1 VQEKTYH
8 VEWLEDGKILCV
20 RFISTGSETAE
31 AWFKEG
37 QELLGNWS
45 PDKPLLMMYDM
56 RHVRN
61 LMSAEAIQTT
71 QALARINKDRV
82 GKAAILLH
90 ESAPAQNITATA
102 KYAIPTNYTIKMFK
116 DEPEAVAWLLEQ

>member
-8 VEWLEDGKILCV
+8 VEWREDGKILCV

-37 QELLGNWS
+37 QALLSAWS

-71 QALARINKDRV
+71 QALARINKERT

-90 ESAPAQNITATA
+90 DSAPAQNITATA
-102 KYAIPTNYTIKMFK
+102 KYAIPTNYSIKMFK
-116 DEPEAVAWLLEQ
+116 DEPEAIAWLLEP